1 MFPKQSPKFEPIAI
15 TALWCGAPF
24 GCVLLVAPPRCISV
38 SRSRRSLPTPTW
50 PQLHPYLGMKALA
63 PLPLYVYFVI
73 APELAA
79 VQALSIPKGTIT
91 KKKQKWTRE
100 GGVWCIRYFAS
111 CCGVC
116 GLLVCSCG
124 WWWSRSVVARAPLC
138 NLLSERAVH
147 RAGTYYV

>member
-15 TALWCGAPF
+15 NALWCGAPF

-91 KKKQKWTRE
+91 KRKQKWTRE

-116 GLLVCSCG
+116 GVVVCSGGGGGRGRWLRVLHC
-124 WWWSRSVVARAPLC
+124 SASVRYIF
-138 NLLSERAVH
+138 VH
-147 RAGTYYV
+147 VLE